1 MSPSNS
7 LNLVAVTGDPT
18 LDWGVLLPDHRCP
31 TVEERLT
38 SAATT
43 HWHWGGAIGLYELM
57 RCVVPEPDRVRSQ
70 EWSKPADYPS
80 GGDLRFHHSY
90 NTLQFLPL
98 SDDKKGGKPETDRKV
113 RVREFLGFHVQE
125 KLQPLTQPKLKS
137 GQSLSLLLLDDAG
150 FGFGENGELCRST
163 NELARRGDPW
173 ILVKLGTRALEGNS
187 ELWRSLSQSPDVHDH
202 VIPIVTAPSLREIGA
217 AVSRGLSW
225 ERSAQDVL
233 AELELGERDEKS
245 ALSDLAKHKRL
256 IVSFGPSGVLII
268 DHTSRQSRHQLFFHR
283 EFTEATWGKHD
294 HGGMFGYTQALTAA
308 IGSSL
313 LKRVDS
319 GSKRSVST
327 ALAEGTRNGLVA
339 MRALYDLG
347 FEANSGFDKAEGRRQ
362 PGEMHFPL
370 ECMIEGTDS
379 KEKYLEELEVTQ
391 VPEPRS
397 GSELPT
403 WSSLASFAA
412 EPSESLED
420 KAVQVAI
427 RGCGQLKGVP
437 IAHFHDL
444 ITADWHEIEGLRVVQ
459 NLIAEYI
466 NSPEKKKPRSIGV
479 FGRPGDGK
487 SFAVREVVASL
498 YPNRDKGLTFNLS
511 QFQSVADLANA
522 LHQVRDRG
530 LQGEAPLVFWD
541 EFDSNFREAQL
552 GWLSYFLSPMQDG
565 TFQQGEIVHPIGR
578 AIFVFAGG
586 TCHRYDQ
593 FIKMAKGV
601 DANSKA
607 ADFAS
612 RLQGYLDVV
621 GPNPGK
627 NRNKEKAAWM
637 FHRALLLNHFL
648 NDAGIGKE
656 AGKLDVD
663 MGVVRAFLRVEKY
676 YHGARSM
683 QTVVDISR
691 LHRGGRFGRASLPHM
706 TLLNLHVN
714 AEEFLSIVREVPPN
728 GA

>member
-1 MSPSNS
+1 M
-7 LNLVAVTGDPT
+7 
-18 LDWGVLLPDHRCP
+18 PDD
-31 TVEERLT
+31 E
-38 SAATT
+38 
-43 HWHWGGAIGLYELM
+43 
-57 RCVVPEPDRVRSQ
+57 
-70 EWSKPADYPS
+70 
-80 GGDLRFHHSY
+80 
-90 NTLQFLPL
+90 
-98 SDDKKGGKPETDRKV
+98 KGRNKSETNRKV
-113 RVREFLGFHVQE
+113 RVKEFLGFHVQE
-125 KLQPLTQPKLKS
+125 ELQPLTQPKLKG
-137 GQSLSLLLLDDAG
+137 GQLLSLLLLDDEGLG
-150 FGFGENGELCRST
+150 FGDNEELCQST

-173 ILVKLGTRALEGNS
+173 ILVKLGTRALKGKS
-187 ELWRSLSQSPDVHDH
+187 KLWQSLSGSYDVHDH

-233 AELELGERDEKS
+233 AELELSDRAEKF
-245 ALSDLAKHKRL
+245 ALSNLAKHKRL
-256 IVSFGPSGVLII
+256 VVSFGPSGVLII
-268 DHTSRQSRHQLFFHR
+268 DRTSRQSRHRLFFHR
-283 EFTEATWGKHD
+283 EFTEATWGKYD

-313 LKRVDS
+313 LKRANS
-319 GSKRSVST
+319 GSKPSISA
-327 ALAEGTRNGLVA
+327 ALAEGTRNGLAA
-339 MRALYDLG
+339 MRAMYDLG
-347 FEANSGFDKAEGRRQ
+347 FEADSGFDKPEGRRQ

-370 ECMIEGTDS
+370 ECMTEGADS
-379 KEKYLEELEVTQ
+379 KKRYLEELEDTQ

-403 WSSLASFAA
+403 WSSLEWFAA
-412 EPSESLED
+412 ESSESVED

-427 RGCGQLKGVP
+427 QGCGQLKGVP
-437 IAHFHDL
+437 IAHFRDL

-459 NLIAEYI
+459 NLIAEYT
-466 NSPEKKKPRSIGV
+466 NNPEKKKPRSIGV

-530 LQGEAPLVFWD
+530 LQGQAPLVFWD
-541 EFDSNFREAQL
+541 EFDSSFREASL
-552 GWLSYFLSPMQDG
+552 GWLPYFLSPMQDG

-593 FIKMAKGV
+593 FIKMAKRAGS
-601 DANSKA
+601 NSKA
-607 ADFAS
+607 TDFAS

-648 NDAGIGKE
+648 IDAGVGKE
-656 AGKLDVD
+656 EGRLDID
-663 MGVVRAFLRVEKY
+663 EGVVRAFLRVEKY
-676 YHGARSM
+676 FHGARSM

-691 LHRGGRFGRASLPHM
+691 LHRGGRFGRASLPHK

-714 AEEFLSIVREVPPN
+714 AEEFLNIVREVPPK